1 MQKMAMIGK
10 TSYNEWLILT
20 KLLAVYHYISWGYCK
35 LWWSIAAF
43 EKKLSK
49 SRKNFHN
56 QEKLLESRKKKLK
69 SRKIFQS
76 QEKRKLWNL
85 KKDYGIDRNISESTK
100 MFQKLEKVCYK
111 NWEKIFR
118 IGYFFTTFLYSLI
131 VLVRFVTV
139 KSCFHKMWLSNWKW
153 I

>member
-49 SRKNFHN
+49 SRKAFRI
-56 QEKLLESRKKKLK
+56 QKKKLK

-100 MFQKLEKVCYK
+100 MFQKLEKVCNK